1 MAVDFKSFEKLDTVA
16 SIKSVPAGN
25 HLISDLGIFTPVN
38 STTPR
43 AQVVDIVESAVA
55 ELEQVSRYGTEVN
68 SIKMD
73 KTILRDQE
81 IPHYAT
87 EADVKTA
94 DWQGLVSPSNP
105 DQTQAIT
112 SVIADKAV
120 RMRDYHL
127 ETVEATL
134 ARALFQQEA
143 KAAKTD
149 SGDVDF
155 SAVFDTAPLD
165 FELDAAAGANVYQQL
180 AKIRRML
187 VKEYGAS
194 RSYLDRFYCFA
205 SPDLYDALA
214 GHPEVTSLITNK
226 VAEAARGA
234 LIPISTAGYD
244 SFSIGNI
251 TFVLADDDR
260 YEMEEGSGLFVP
272 KFSSADRNPF
282 KLVRGPASRHQ
293 DIAAKGVISPY
304 YQKVTTDPKYATV
317 TVHQESSHIPLIL
330 RPSYLLNVKL
340 K

>member
-25 HLISDLGIFTPVN
+25 HLISDLGIFTTVN

-94 DWQGLVSPSNP
+94 DWQGPANP

-112 SVIADKAV
+112 TVIADKAV
-120 RMRDYHL
+120 RMRNYHL
-127 ETVEATL
+127 ETVESTL
-134 ARALFQQEA
+134 ARALFKQEA

-149 SGDVDF
+149 DGDVDF
-155 SAVFDTAPLD
+155 NAVFGTAPLS
-165 FELDAAAGANVYQQL
+165 FELDGSAGANVYAQL

-194 RSYLDRFYCFA
+194 RSYLDRFYCFC
-205 SPDLYDALA
+205 SPDLYDVLA
-214 GHPEVTSLITNK
+214 SHPEVTSLITSK
-226 VAEAARGA
+226 VAEAAKGA
-234 LIPISTAGYD
+234 LIPVNTAGYD
-244 SFSIGNI
+244 SFSVGNC
-251 TFVLADDDR
+251 TFILADDNR
-260 YEMEEGSGLFVP
+260 YEIEEGSGLFVP
-272 KFSSADRNPF
+272 KFSSADRNQF
-282 KLVRGPASRHQ
+282 KLVHGPASRNQ

-304 YQKVTTDPKYATV
+304 YQKVMTDRYGMV
-317 TVHQESSHIPLIL
+317 TVHQEASFIPLNL
-330 RPSYLLNVKL
+330 RPNYTLNIKL